1 MVSEIYSLADYKLRP
16 EERILKNYLNG
27 KYGALPHMDWKL
39 HLSTYW
45 KERRIILNRP
55 KNNKIR
61 RPQFLCIVGCEG
73 KTRKEYILIK

>member
-1 MVSEIYSLADYKLRP
+1 MVSEIYSLADCQITSRRKNIKKLF
-16 EERILKNYLNG
+16 EWKIWSIAT
-27 KYGALPHMDWKL
+27 YGFEKL

-45 KERRIILNRP
+45 RKRRIILNRP

-73 KTRKEYILIK
+73 KTRKNIF